1 MANLKDTLVLG
12 KLTATDSVV
21 ANKNLL
27 AKQLI
32 LQGGDKGGRI
42 ELLAAMNDTTGKGII
57 FNVLNSAL
65 KIESSAP
72 LGETTDYG
80 TLTISPRDKKIT
92 GGYAFDGSAAKLT
105 TPRKINGTNFDG
117 SANITTA
124 AWGTARTISINSSA
138 GTTGTSVN
146 GSSNVSL
153 IIPTDING
161 FTSIS
166 SNALYLNS
174 GTNAADRGLI
184 IRRGDDNKESLRV
197 GVNDANAVF
206 TYTNDETTSAFIF
219 TLINTDTESGSGTG
233 SSTVSAYI
241 KSNGSKSIIESDIF
255 RGVFDG
261 NATSATVF
269 NSARTI
275 KLTGDVS
282 GSVASTGADGWS
294 ITTTVADN
302 SHKHTSSNIS
312 DLSTVKSNWLK
323 EAQEYTDTGI
333 SNLVGSA
340 PEALNT
346 LAELA
351 AALNNNPDIMS
362 GIIDNINTKV
372 AKAGDTMT
380 GSLTFATSNAI
391 KYKGT
396 KATKTMINF
405 IDNPLDS
412 NGNGI
417 VIGGG
422 GSVYIGS
429 GESAAGLYNILD
441 LNEDEV
447 QHSGGVE
454 VMRIGG
460 DNHIEFYSG
469 CNTIANRKLTTYNSS
484 GNWIMPNQLMVGGA
498 LYVNNS
504 SLVSGDGETASM
516 KIKTSNGGAIIFG
529 KEGPNS
535 GTMIRLDQ
543 ADGTCRLRFRAS
555 TTAGAM
561 VWEQPEKNAAL
572 HMDLGD
578 STGAA
583 KRVSFQTTAPASS
596 SAIYANLNITGNAAT
611 ATKLG
616 TANKGS
622 AINPIYLNGG
632 TPTPCNVAASGN
644 YKSFVPCVSS
654 SGVMEIGQ
662 YIDMHTTDSSADHD
676 VRLQI
681 ADISPTSGTHD
692 YALKVSKSITTN
704 SSVIA
709 QYFKLT
715 NNSST
720 VKATYQYNTTDDCL
734 ELVFS

>member
-42 ELLAAMNDTTGKGII
+42 ELLAAMNDVTGKGII

-92 GGYAFDGSAAKLT
+92 GGYTFDGSAAKLT
-105 TPRKINGTNFDG
+105 TPRKINGTDFDG
-117 SANITTA
+117 NANITTA
-124 AWGTARTISINSSA
+124 TWGTARTISISSSA

-146 GSSNVSL
+146 GSGNVSL
-153 IIPTDING
+153 IIPKDING

-174 GTNAADRGLI
+174 GTNAADKGLI

-241 KSNGSKSIIESDIF
+241 KSNGNKSIIESDIF
-255 RGVFDG
+255 RGVFEG
-261 NATSATVF
+261 NATSATAF

-275 KLTGDVS
+275 TLTGDVS

-323 EAQEYTDTGI
+323 EAQEYTDIGI

-380 GSLTFATSNAI
+380 GSLTFATAEAI

-429 GESAAGLYNILD
+429 GESAASLYNNLD
-441 LNEDEV
+441 LNENGV

-484 GNWIMPNQLMVGGA
+484 GNWIMPNQLTVGGA

-504 SLVSGDGETASM
+504 SLVSGNGETASM

-529 KEGPNS
+529 KEGPNG

-561 VWEQPEKNAAL
+561 VWEQPENNAAL
-572 HMDLGD
+572 HIDLGD
-578 STGAA
+578 STGAIQ
-583 KRVSFQTTAPASS
+583 RVSFNTTAPAGS

-622 AINPIYLNGG
+622 ATNPIYLNGG
-632 TPTPCNVAASGN
+632 APTPCNVAASGN

-681 ADISPTSGTHD
+681 ADISTTSGTHD
-692 YALKVSKSITTN
+692 YALNVSRSITTG
-704 SSVIA
+704 SSMIA

-715 NNSST
+715 NNSSI